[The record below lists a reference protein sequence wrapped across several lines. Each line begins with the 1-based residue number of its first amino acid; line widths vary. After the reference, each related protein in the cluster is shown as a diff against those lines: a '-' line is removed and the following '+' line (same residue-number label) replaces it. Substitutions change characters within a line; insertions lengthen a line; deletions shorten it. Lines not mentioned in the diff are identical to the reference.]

1 MCLSWI
7 DTPWSR
13 YTFCTSL
20 HEVLLGLADALDLEQ
35 LLRVAGTVDDRIA
48 GGDLLALGDLQA
60 GQARDGVG
68 VLAAVVAHDGDDAA
82 LALVVGEPDHTGGAG
97 QGGLALGRPS
107 LEELDHAGQTAGDV
121 GAGDAAGVEG
131 PHGELR
137 AGLADGL
144 GGDHADRLAE
154 LDVLAGGQRAAV
166 AGRAH
171 AEVALAG
178 EHGAHPHAVDLGI
191 VAEGVEVLLAD
202 LVAGLEHGAVRE
214 LHVDGQGAAED
225 AGLEVAALA
234 GGVGHDALHPEAA
247 DGVALALAVG
257 LADDQLLRH
266 VDEATGEVAGVGGA
280 ERGVDEALAST
291 RRGDEVLE
299 HREPL
304 AEVALDGSRDHVASG
319 VGHQAAHAGDLA
331 DLHHVPSGTGAHH
344 HVDGVELLGGET
356 PLHRLPHLVGG
367 VGPDLHLLLAPLT
380 VGDDALPEL
389 LLDLVGF
396 LLVVVEDPPLLGGR
410 RDVVDR
416 DGEAGPGRE
425 AEAQVLDAVEA
436 GGHLGLGVVV
446 GQPVDDLAH
455 LLLLHRL
462 GDVAEAGGQA
472 LVEQEPAEGALA
484 AGGRR
489 SSSPSLRVAVG
500 SRRLILACS
509 EMSPA
514 S

>member
-1 MCLSWI
+1 MS
-7 DTPWSR
+7 
-13 YTFCTSL
+13 SL
-20 HEVLLGLADALDLEQ
+20 
-35 LLRVAGTVDDRIA
+35 
-48 GGDLLALGDLQA
+48 
-60 GQARDGVG
+60 
-68 VLAAVVAHDGDDAA
+68 AVVADDGDDPA
-82 LALVVGEPDHTGGAG
+82 LALVVGDAHDAGGAG
-97 QGGLALGRPS
+97 QGGLALRAAS
-107 LEELDHAGQTAGDV
+107 LEELDHAGETAGDV
-121 GAGDAAGVEG
+121 GAGDATGVEG

-144 GGDHADRLAE
+144 GGDHADRLAH
-154 LDVLAGGQRAAV
+154 LDVLAGGQRPAV
-166 AGRAH
+166 AGGAD

-202 LVAGLEHGAVRE
+202 LVAGLEHGAVGE

-234 GGVGHDALHPEAA
+234 GGVGHDALDPEPA
-247 DGVALALAVG
+247 DGVAVALAVG
-257 LADDQLLRH
+257 LADDELLGD
-266 VDEATGEVAGVGGA
+266 VDETTGEVAGVGGPQG
-280 ERGVDEALAST
+280 GVDEALPSA

-304 AEVALDGSRDHVASG
+304 TEVALDGSRDHVASG

-396 LLVVVEDPPLLGGR
+396 LLVVVEDPALLGRG
-410 RDVVDR
+410 RDVVDG
-416 DGEAGPGRE
+416 DGEAGPGGE

-472 LVEQEPAEGALA
+472 LVEQEPAEGAVA
-484 AGGRR
+484 ADSGRR
-489 SSSPSLRVAVG
+489 GRERAVVVTVV
-500 SRRLILACS
+500 RRGRW
-509 EMSPA
+509 SPA
-514 S
+514 G